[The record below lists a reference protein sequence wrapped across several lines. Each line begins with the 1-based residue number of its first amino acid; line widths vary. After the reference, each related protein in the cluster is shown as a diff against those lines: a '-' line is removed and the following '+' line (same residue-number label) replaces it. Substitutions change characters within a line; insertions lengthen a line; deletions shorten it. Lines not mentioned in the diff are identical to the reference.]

1 MNGQEVRGVRGK
13 GVAVLIAALVTL
25 TGCDA
30 ERDRLMKEKYPAYSD
45 SIKRAIEHNYLVR
58 GMDHDQVYLA
68 LGEPMCKKT
77 IERNDRPVEV
87 WLYPPGGREPCRTAE
102 FRVYFEEGAVT
113 EWGKV
118 PAPRGGG

>member
-1 MNGQEVRGVRGK
+1 MR
-13 GVAVLIAALVTL
+13 
-25 TGCDA
+25 
-30 ERDRLMKEKYPAYSD
+30 EKYPAYSE
-45 SIKRAIEHNYLVR
+45 SIKRAIDRNSLIR

-77 IERNDRPVEV
+77 IERNDKPVEV

-102 FRVYFEEGAVT
+102 FRVYFEEGAVA